1 MNRAIKLFSF
11 MLLSLLFTFCGNKAQ
26 DVMLAA
32 ANELFEAE
40 KYEEAKTAYQKL
52 LEIYPKNKLAYYNLA
67 VIDIKSNNPDGAV
80 ANFSKAIEIDPF
92 YGNAY
97 LSRGKIYMSQKNYQA
112 AEYDFK
118 SAQIDESVFEDA
130 LNELGRLKVAT
141 GNYEEG
147 IQLITKCIQLNDT
160 ALLYRLTR
168 ASAFFELG
176 LYDRSLNDIN
186 HVLGRKPKNWEANL
200 LKARNYM
207 EKPQLDSVL
216 YFLDR
221 ARLFSKDHPM
231 VYSAFSDYYLMT
243 DEPSMAIAYA
253 EKGLQ
258 LNTNYIPLII
268 NKARAFD
275 GMEKFEQANTI
286 YNEVAELADSIPE
299 FHYYLAKNKV
309 YLGDSTGAI
318 LSLTDAIALRKNYS
332 EAYKFRSI
340 LKARLGDVEGAV
352 NDQKLSEGAG
362 YFLRKNETDAKKQDS
377 KEPSTP

>member
-1 MNRAIKLFSF
+1 

-52 LEIYPKNKLAYYNLA
+52 LEIYPKNKVAYYNLA